1 MLYQSVNFQGFQSMK
16 KLIVLF
22 LSLGVIVL
30 AIIGSLYIFEIG
42 TADQSLDMLV
52 KIEGGILLLAVCS
65 AAISMLVGSA
75 KKDSQE

>member
-1 MLYQSVNFQGFQSMK
+1 MLYQSVNFQGIQPMK

-30 AIIGSLYIFEIG
+30 AIIGTLYIFDFR
-42 TADQSLDMLV
+42 TADQSLEMLV
-52 KIEGGILLLAVCS
+52 QIEGGILLLAVCS
-65 AAISMLVGSA
+65 AAISLLVGIA